1 MKFHLSAIWNSYF
14 PKLAINHSFM
24 SKKFKIYL
32 IVIVVVFLISWL
44 DSSVIKYSFQ
54 SENIEHLTS
63 SYTTVD
69 LLTISIFNKGEF
81 SLNPADNN
89 LTWPISILNVWE
101 ETNYAISTLN
111 MNERVFKGI
120 FYEFDM
126 AELIIFIFLPLGY
139 FYTRKWLKT

>member
-1 MKFHLSAIWNSYF
+1 
-14 PKLAINHSFM
+14 M
-24 SKKFKIYL
+24 SKRFKIYL
-32 IVIVVVFLISWL
+32 IVVVVVFLISWL

-54 SENIEHLTS
+54 SENMEHLTS

-81 SLNPADNN
+81 NLNPAENN

-126 AELIIFIFLPLGY
+126 AELIIFFFLPLGY

>member
-1 MKFHLSAIWNSYF
+1 M
-14 PKLAINHSFM
+14 
-24 SKKFKIYL
+24 
-32 IVIVVVFLISWL
+32 
-44 DSSVIKYSFQ
+44 
-54 SENIEHLTS
+54 EHLTS

-81 SLNPADNN
+81 NLNPAENN

-126 AELIIFIFLPLGY
+126 AELIIFFFLPLGY

>member
-1 MKFHLSAIWNSYF
+1 
-14 PKLAINHSFM
+14 M